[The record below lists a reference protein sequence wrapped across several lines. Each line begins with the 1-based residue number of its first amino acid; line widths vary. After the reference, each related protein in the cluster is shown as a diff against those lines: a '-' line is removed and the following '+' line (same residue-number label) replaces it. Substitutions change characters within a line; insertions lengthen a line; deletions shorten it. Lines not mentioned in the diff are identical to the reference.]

1 MAEGPTLPLQ
11 QCDTCQKEG
20 NCDCNDRL
28 ESHISAVHEGKKP
41 LESLEPG
48 LTPISK
54 QLSFGCQC
62 LICGNRFLSQR
73 NLDSHIAKIHNENLY
88 YVQCRFVR
96 KSINFITHP
105 TRYGPPLNLLSN
117 HGQKSR
123 EQKILGSG
131 FQENPGSQ
139 GLKKTKDLGIARQ
152 NSLVWEPFR
161 PLKLLKISTVHE
173 EKKAFKCRICKVR
186 FAKKGI
192 SSVHEGKK
200 PLKCPCST

>member
-1 MAEGPTLPLQ
+1 MAEGLALPLQ
-11 QCDTCQKEG
+11 QCGKEG
-20 NCDCNDRL
+20 CDCDDSL
-28 ESHISAVHEGKKP
+28 KSHISAVHEGKKP
-41 LESLEPG
+41 LELLEQG
-48 LTPISK
+48 FTPISK

-73 NLDSHIAKIHNENLY
+73 NLDSHIAKRHNKNLY

-105 TRYGPPLNLLSN
+105 TRYGPPLNLLSS

-123 EQKILGSG
+123 EQKIPGSG
-131 FQENPGSQ
+131 FEENYWSKQ
-139 GLKKTKDLGIARQ
+139 LEKSRDFGIPKQ
-152 NSLVWEPFR
+152 NSLVFR
-161 PLKLLKISTVHE
+161 PLKLLKTSKVHE
-173 EKKAFKCRICKVR
+173 EKKVFKCRICKIG

>member
-1 MAEGPTLPLQ
+1 MAGGPALPFQ

-20 NCDCNDRL
+20 NCDCDDKL
-28 ESHISAVHEGKKP
+28 KSYISAVHEGKKP

-48 LTPISK
+48 FTPISK
-54 QLSFGCQC
+54 QLSQC
-62 LICGNRFLSQR
+62 LICGNRFLSKR
-73 NLDSHIAKIHNENLY
+73 NLDSHKSNVHNKNLY
-88 YVQCRFVR
+88 YVRCRFFR

-105 TRYGPPLNLLSN
+105 TRYGPPLNLLSI

-123 EQKILGSG
+123 EQKIPGSG
-131 FQENPGSQ
+131 FEENPWSK
-139 GLKKTKDLGIARQ
+139 GLEKSR
-152 NSLVWEPFR
+152 EPFR

-173 EKKAFKCRICKVR
+173 EKKVFKCRICKVG

-200 PLKCPCST
+200 PRKCPCST

>member
-1 MAEGPTLPLQ
+1 MAGGPAPPLQ
-11 QCDTCQKEG
+11 QCHTCQKEG
-20 NCDCNDRL
+20 NCDCDDKL
-28 ESHISAVHEGKKP
+28 KSYISAVHEGKKP

-48 LTPISK
+48 FTPISK
-54 QLSFGCQC
+54 QLSQC
-62 LICGNRFLSQR
+62 LICGNRFLSKR
-73 NLDSHIAKIHNENLY
+73 NLDSHKSNVHNKNLY

-123 EQKILGSG
+123 KQKIPGSG
-131 FQENPGSQ
+131 FEENPGCKGLEKSQ
-139 GLKKTKDLGIARQ
+139 DFGIPRQ
-152 NSLVWEPFR
+152 NSLVGKPFR
-161 PLKLLKISTVHE
+161 PLKLLKLSKVHE
-173 EKKAFKCRICKVR
+173 EKKTFKCRICKVR
-186 FAKKGI
+186 FAKKSI